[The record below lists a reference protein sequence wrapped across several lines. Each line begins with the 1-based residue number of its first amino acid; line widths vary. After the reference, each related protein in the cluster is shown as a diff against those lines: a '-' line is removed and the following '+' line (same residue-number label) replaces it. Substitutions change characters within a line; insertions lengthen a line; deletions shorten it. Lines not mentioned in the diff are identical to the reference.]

1 MHRKFFA
8 DDHRLYIG
16 ATQRQRLKSGGKAM
30 ETPPDLIVHN
40 GKVTTLQSD
49 RPEAEAFAVRGERII
64 AVGGDAE
71 IMDLRA
77 PSTRLIDA
85 GGRRLIPGLNDS
97 HLHAVRG
104 ALMFNLELRWDGVAF
119 LREGLEM
126 IATEAKR
133 TPADQWVRVMGGWTP
148 FQFSERRM
156 PTVAELNQAAPHT
169 PVLVLFAYSEVLINE
184 AGVKRLGLT
193 PASDT
198 AGDGSYKFVD
208 GGAIV
213 TGNIAVYAVIAKL
226 PALANFDDRVNST
239 ENFLRELTRFG
250 ITSTVD
256 AGESAT
262 AYPDDYKA
270 LQLLATN
277 SRLPVRIS
285 NFLFAQTS
293 GTERAFWEKWTKE
306 ATPGVN
312 RAACRLGGYVLRG
325 GGEVMVWKA
334 HDYENFMAPRPD
346 WDASVEDNLT
356 QVVRQLASN
365 NWPIRMHATYDETIT
380 RILNVFE
387 RVFKETSYRNRWAID
402 HAETIKAPNIA
413 RIKAMGGGIAVQDR
427 LAFTGEM
434 FAERYGAEAAAE
446 VFPLRQI
453 LDAGIPVGAGTDATR
468 PTSYDPWLSLYWMV
482 TGKTIGG
489 MQLAS
494 KENLVSR
501 EEALRLYT
509 IGSAWFSGE
518 EKLKGRIAPG
528 QYADFAIL
536 SDDYFAVDD
545 EGIRSIESVLTVT
558 GGDIVHAAPPFGEF
572 APKPVSPATPDWSP
586 VALFGGYQA
595 TSRVRR
601 GDETGGARRNKLSA
615 AQH

>member
-1 MHRKFFA
+1 MTMKTSNEQMP
-8 DDHRLYIG
+8 
-16 ATQRQRLKSGGKAM
+16 ATA
-30 ETPPDLIVHN
+30 DLIVVDA
-40 GKVTTLQSD
+40 KITTLAD
-49 RPEAEAFAVRGERII
+49 NGR
-64 AVGGDAE
+64 GDAKALAIHGE
-71 IMDLRA
+71 QFLVVGEESEVMRSRDKD
-77 PSTRLIDA
+77 TRVISA
-85 GGRRLIPGLNDS
+85 HGRRVIPGLNDS

-104 ALMFNLELRWDGVAF
+104 ALFYNLELRWDGVAS
-119 LREGLEM
+119 LERGLEM
-126 IATEAKR
+126 IAAQAKR

-148 FQFSERRM
+148 FQFAERRM
-156 PTVAELNQAAPHT
+156 PSVAELNQAAPQT

-184 AGVKRLGLT
+184 TGVKLLGMT
-193 PASDT
+193 PKSD
-198 AGDGSYKFVD
+198 AAQDGSYKFVD

-213 TGNIAVYAVIAKL
+213 TGNTAVYAVIAKL
-226 PALANFDDRVNST
+226 PALTKFEDRFNST

-270 LQLLATN
+270 LQLLATK

-285 NFLFAQTS
+285 NFLFAQAS
-293 GTERAFWEKWTKE
+293 GTELEFWEKWTKE
-306 ATPGVN
+306 ASPGVN

-346 WDASVEDNLT
+346 WDADVDGNLT
-356 QVVRQLASN
+356 KVVRQLASH

-380 RILNVFE
+380 RIIDVFE
-387 RVFKETSYRNRWAID
+387 RVFEETSYRNRWAID

-413 RIKAMGGGIAVQDR
+413 RIKTMGGGVAVQNR

-434 FAERYGAEAAAE
+434 FADRYGDEAAAAA
-446 VFPLRQI
+446 FPLRQM

-468 PTSYDPWLSLYWMV
+468 PTSYDPWLSLHWMV

-489 MQLAS
+489 KQLAS
-494 KENLVSR
+494 KDNIVSR

-509 IGSAWFSGE
+509 VGSAWFSGE
-518 EKLKGRIAPG
+518 EKIKGRIAPG

-536 SDDYFAVDD
+536 SDDYFAVND
-545 EGIRSIESVLTVT
+545 EDIRTIESVLTVT
-558 GGDIVHAAPPFGEF
+558 GGDIVYTAAPFAKF
-572 APKPVSPATPDWSP
+572 APEPLPPASPAWSP
-586 VALFGGYQA
+586 VTVFGGYQLPVQPQLVPDRR
-595 TSRVRR
+595 RVSSAPR
-601 GDETGGARRNKLSA
+601 ARA
-615 AQH
+615 DDC

>member
-1 MHRKFFA
+1 
-8 DDHRLYIG
+8 
-16 ATQRQRLKSGGKAM
+16 M
-30 ETPPDLIVHN
+30 EPSTKYMEVAADLIVVDAN
-40 GKVTTLQSD
+40 ITTL
-49 RPEAEAFAVRGERII
+49 AEDGKDARALAVKGEQFL
-64 AVGGDAE
+64 AVGDESE
-71 IMDLRA
+71 IMRLRGKD
-77 PSTRLIDA
+77 TRVIA
-85 GGRRLIPGLNDS
+85 ARGRRVIPGLNDS

-104 ALMFNLELRWDGVAF
+104 ALLFNLELRWDGVAS
-119 LREGLEM
+119 LKEGLEM
-126 IATEAKR
+126 IAAQARR

-148 FQFSERRM
+148 FQFMERRM
-156 PTVAELNQAAPHT
+156 PTVAELNAAAPQT

-184 AGVKRLGLT
+184 AGLKRLGLT
-193 PASDT
+193 PASD
-198 AGDGSYKFVD
+198 AVRDGGYKFVD

-226 PALANFDDRVNST
+226 PALTKFEDRVNST
-239 ENFLRELTRFG
+239 ENFLRELNRFG

-285 NFLFAQTS
+285 NFLFAQTA
-293 GTERAFWEKWTKE
+293 GTERAFWEKWTTE

-346 WDASVEDNLT
+346 WDASVEENLT
-356 QVVRQLASN
+356 QVVRQLASH

-380 RILNVFE
+380 RILDVFE
-387 RVFKETSYRNRWAID
+387 RVFQETSYHSRWAID
-402 HAETIKAPNIA
+402 HAETIKAPNIV
-413 RIKAMGGGIAVQDR
+413 RIKEMGGGIAVQDR

-434 FAERYGAEAAAE
+434 FAERYGADAAAKA
-446 VFPLRQI
+446 FPLRQI
-453 LDAGIPVGAGTDATR
+453 IDAGIPVGAGTDATR
-468 PTSYDPWLSLYWMV
+468 PTSYNPWLSLYWMV

-489 MQLAS
+489 VQLAS

-518 EKLKGRIAPG
+518 ENRKGRIAPG
-528 QYADFAIL
+528 QYADLAIL

-545 EGIRSIESVLTVT
+545 EAIRSIESVLTVT
-558 GGDIVHAAPPFGEF
+558 GGDVVYAAPSLAEL
-572 APKPVSPATPDWSP
+572 ASKPVPPATPDWSP
-586 VALFGGYQA
+586 VALFGGYHQQA
-595 TSRVRR
+595 APARTRRV
-601 GDETGGARRNKLSA
+601 G
-615 AQH
+615 

>member
-1 MHRKFFA
+1 
-8 DDHRLYIG
+8 
-16 ATQRQRLKSGGKAM
+16 M
-30 ETPPDLIVHN
+30 ETTSKQTATTADLIVVDA
-40 GKVTTLQSD
+40 KVTTLAD
-49 RPEAEAFAVRGERII
+49 DGKDAPALAVKGEQFL
-64 AVGGDAE
+64 AVGDESEVMPFRDEHTLVISA
-71 IMDLRA
+71 R
-77 PSTRLIDA
+77 
-85 GGRRLIPGLNDS
+85 GRRVIPGINDS

-104 ALMFNLELRWDGVAF
+104 ALLFNLELRWDGVPS
-119 LREGLEM
+119 LKEGLAM
-126 IATEAKR
+126 IAAQAKR

-148 FQFSERRM
+148 FQFTERRM
-156 PTVAELNQAAPHT
+156 PTVAELNQAAPQT

-184 AGVKRLGLT
+184 AGLKRLGLT
-193 PASDT
+193 PASD
-198 AGDGSYKFVD
+198 AARDGGYEFVD

-213 TGNIAVYAVIAKL
+213 TGNIAVYAVIGKL
-226 PALANFDDRVNST
+226 PALAKFDERVNST
-239 ENFLRELTRFG
+239 ENFLRELNRFG
-250 ITSTVD
+250 ITSAVD

-285 NFLFAQTS
+285 NFLFAQVS

-346 WDASVEDNLT
+346 WDAGVEENLT
-356 QVVRQLASN
+356 KVVHQLASH

-402 HAETIKAPNIA
+402 HAETIKTPNIA

-434 FAERYGAEAAAE
+434 FAERYGAKAAAE
-446 VFPLRQI
+446 AFPLRQI
-453 LDAGIPVGAGTDATR
+453 LDAGIPLGAGTDATR

-489 MQLAS
+489 MQLVS

-509 IGSAWFSGE
+509 VGSAWFSGE
-518 EKLKGRIAPG
+518 EKVKGRIAPG
-528 QYADFAIL
+528 QYADFAVL
-536 SDDYFAVDD
+536 SDDYFAVED

-558 GGDIVHAAPPFGEF
+558 GGDIVHAAPPFGEL
-572 APKPVSPATPDWSP
+572 APQLVSGVTPDWSP
-586 VALFGGYQA
+586 VALFGGYHRQA
-595 TSRVRR
+595 
-601 GDETGGARRNKLSA
+601 ARA
-615 AQH
+615 VDV

>member
-262 AYPDDYKA
+262 AYPDDYKP

-558 GGDIVHAAPPFGEF
+558 GGDIVHAAPPFGDL
-572 APKPVSPATPDWSP
+572 APKPVSPVTPDWSP
-586 VALFGGYQA
+586 VALFGGYHRQA
-595 TSRVRR
+595 ACEEVMKPAVL
-601 GDETGGARRNKLSA
+601 G
-615 AQH
+615 